1 LSSKPASAVQWPK
14 TPVKGMEANLN
25 QKTWKDKWELISIS
39 KMFEKKIGKKDS
51 ENCQASMAVLVEMWM
66 GGREM

>member
-1 LSSKPASAVQWPK
+1 
-14 TPVKGMEANLN
+14 MEANLN